1 MFTDKTTY
9 VTRFSALADS
19 VLVFDEAQNLP
30 MRDIHLFNMVVNF
43 LQKFCRT
50 TIVLCS
56 ATQPC
61 LENVIYPI
69 DFDKMPDMV
78 SLNAHQIEAFKRVAV
93 HNLVTP
99 CGMKNYEIVNFTFDR
114 LEKKKSVLL
123 ICNTKQQAHDLYESL
138 KAQKDDEI
146 QLFHLS
152 TAMCAQNRQD
162 VLESIHKLLKE
173 IRECL
178 DSKER

>member
-1 MFTDKTTY
+1 
-9 VTRFSALADS
+9 
-19 VLVFDEAQNLP
+19 
-30 MRDIHLFNMVVNF
+30 
-43 LQKFCRT
+43 
-50 TIVLCS
+50 
-56 ATQPC
+56 
-61 LENVIYPI
+61 
-69 DFDKMPDMV
+69 MV

-162 VLESIHKLLKE
+162 VLQETC
-173 IRECL
+173 ECL
-178 DSKER
+178 DSKRKMICVATQLVEAGIDFSFEVVIRSLAGMDSIVQAFGRCKKF